1 MAWTVT
7 PVYAGPN
14 WETYTVEASAAP
26 DSLVV
31 IPHGLGRVPNVCIL
45 TPRND
50 AAAGATIHIEGVT
63 DTQFEVHKAVGV
75 GAGMIAEAHVSTLRH
90 PH

>member
-1 MAWTVT
+1 MAYTVT
-7 PVYAGPN
+7 PLYAGPN
-14 WETYTVEASAAP
+14 WESFRVEASAAG
-26 DSLVV
+26 DGVVV
-31 IPHGLGRVPNVCIL
+31 IPHGLGRVPLLCII

-50 AAAGATIHIEGVT
+50 AAAGAQIHIENVT
-63 DTQFEVHKAVGV
+63 DVSFEFHKAIGP